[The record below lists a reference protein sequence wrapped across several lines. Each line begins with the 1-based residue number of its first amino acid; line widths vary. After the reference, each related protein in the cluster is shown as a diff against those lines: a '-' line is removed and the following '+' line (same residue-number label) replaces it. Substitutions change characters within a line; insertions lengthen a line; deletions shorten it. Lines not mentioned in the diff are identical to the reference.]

1 MSKNTVEILKLAI
14 QMEKAGLRTYM
25 KFAKETKD
33 EIGKNLFIT
42 LAGDELDHIDIL
54 EEQLE
59 SQVENRTWKN
69 GHIEKSLIQK
79 IIPKMS
85 KNEIRIKGEEE
96 IDQIDALKIAIQQ
109 EKDSIDF
116 YARQMKATDDPAAKD
131 LFQKLVEMEELHCKI
146 QEAELWI
153 ISRI

>member
-1 MSKNTVEILKLAI
+1 MSKNTVEILKMAI
-14 QMEKAGLRTYM
+14 QMEKAGLRTYL
-25 KFAKETKD
+25 KFAKDTND

-42 LAGDELDHIDIL
+42 LAGDELDHVDIL
-54 EEQLE
+54 EEHLE

-69 GHIEKSLIQK
+69 GQIEESLIQK
-79 IIPKMS
+79 IIPKIS
-85 KNEIRIKGEEE
+85 KYEIKIKGEEIE
-96 IDQIDALKIAIQQ
+96 QTDALRIALQQ

-116 YARQMKATDDPAAKD
+116 YTRQIEETDDPAAKD
-131 LFQKLVEMEELHCKI
+131 LFQKLVEMEELHYKI